1 MLRCVDSKKSALL
14 IAQANVDTS
23 SRPCLDR
30 MVKVGDVLA
39 AQLDHY
45 LAQGCWVIHRKV
57 AATDRALAVLID
69 EVKNPTFVA
78 LKVEQ

>member
-1 MLRCVDSKKSALL
+1 
-14 IAQANVDTS
+14 
-23 SRPCLDR
+23 

-45 LAQGCWVIHRKV
+45 PAQGCGVIHSKV

-69 EVKNPTFVA
+69 EVKYPTFVA